1 MTRPALESRIR
12 DADAS
17 GRSASLTPL
26 EGGILGLLARAG
38 PLSGWDLEKQAR
50 TSIAYFWPF
59 GRSQIYAALPRL
71 EKLGLIR
78 GRAVPQ
84 AGKPDKRVFRLTVL
98 GREVL
103 ASWLE
108 RGGSE
113 PTRSV
118 FLLKLFFGA
127 HDDRPAMRAQIL
139 EQRAEAAR
147 LCDEIGEMSDSPDL
161 DDFFHGL
168 TRDYG
173 LVAARA
179 IVDWCDSALAA
190 LDALDQE
197 RSER

>member
-1 MTRPALESRIR
+1 MTRPALAARIH
-12 DADAS
+12 ADAS
-17 GRSASLTPL
+17 AGSASLTPL
-26 EGGILGLLARAG
+26 EGGILGLLARSG
-38 PLSGWDLEKQAR
+38 PLSGWDLQKQAA

-59 GRSQIYAALPRL
+59 GRSQVYSALPRL
-71 EKLGLIR
+71 EEIGLVR
-78 GRAVPQ
+78 GREVPQ
-84 AGKPDKRVFRLTVL
+84 AARPDKRVFRLTAL

-108 RGGSE
+108 RGGAE
-113 PTRSV
+113 PTRNV
-118 FLLKLFFGA
+118 FLLKLFFAA
-127 HDDRPAMRAQIL
+127 HADRSAVRAQIL

-147 LCDEIGEMSDSPDL
+147 LCDEIAEMSDSPDL